1 MSRRVLP
8 AHLGSVFSPL
18 VDPLLKQGITRWDAA
33 SKRERL
39 GLVLAMLSLAGYL
52 LWSVG
57 LQPALK
63 TIRSAPAQL
72 QELDDQVQQMQR
84 LSAEAHELRALPA
97 VSTSEAETALMAAS
111 ARLGPST
118 RVTPSGDR
126 ATVTFN
132 DVSPAAFQAW
142 LSEVRGAARARVL
155 EAQLQR
161 QPSGQASYSG
171 TVTLGLVRAP
181 S

>member
-8 AHLGSVFSPL
+8 AHLGSVFAPL
-18 VDPLLKQGITRWDAA
+18 VEPLLKQGITRWDAS
-33 SKRERL
+33 SKRERA
-39 GLVLAMLSLAGYL
+39 GLVLALLSLSGYL
-52 LWSVG
+52 LWSMG

-63 TIRSAPAQL
+63 TLKSAPVQL

-84 LSAEAHELRALPA
+84 LAAEARDLRALPA
-97 VSTSEAETALMAAS
+97 VSANEAETALMAAS
-111 ARLGPST
+111 ARLGTTT

-126 ATVTFN
+126 ATVTFS
-132 DVSPAAFQAW
+132 DVSPVAFQAW
-142 LSEVRGAARARVL
+142 LGEIRGAARARVL
-155 EAQLQR
+155 DAQLQR
-161 QPSGQASYSG
+161 SPNNPTYSG

>member
-18 VDPLLKQGITRWDAA
+18 VEPLLKQGITRWDAA
-33 SKRERL
+33 SKRERI
-39 GLVLAMLSLAGYL
+39 GLILAVLSLSGYL

-63 TIRSAPAQL
+63 TLKSAPVQL

-84 LSAEAHELRALPA
+84 LAAEAHDLRALPA
-97 VSTSEAETALMAAS
+97 VSASEAETALMAAS
-111 ARLGPST
+111 ARLGPAT

-126 ATVTFN
+126 ATVTFSE
-132 DVSPAAFQAW
+132 VSPAAFQAW
-142 LSEVRGAARARVL
+142 LGEIRGAARARVL

-161 QPSGQASYSG
+161 NASGNPSYSG
-171 TVTLGLVRAP
+171 TVTLGVVRAP